1 MSDRVCIVTGGG
13 SGIGRSL
20 CLELARRGDRVVVT
34 DIDADSAAEVAR
46 QIGVRATSH
55 RLDVTSGPD
64 VERVVTEV
72 QAREGR
78 IDLLFNNAGIGIG
91 GEAQH
96 LSLDDW
102 HRVLDVNLLG
112 VIHGVHAAYP
122 RMIEQGFGHIVNVA
136 SIAGL
141 FPFPIALP
149 YTTSKHAVVG
159 LSLGLRAEAAA
170 LGVKVSVVCPSGID
184 TNIWSKSILRGQ
196 DKQKV
201 MALLRPMMSVE
212 QCAKEILRGVDKNR
226 GTILIT
232 NEARVLS
239 LLTRVSPALTGVLTR
254 FLVRRFRRLGEA

>member
-13 SGIGRSL
+13 SGIGRALS
-20 CLELARRGDRVVVT
+20 LELARRGDRVVVT
-34 DIDADSAAEVAR
+34 DVDEGAALEVAER
-46 QIGVRATSH
+46 IGVRGTSR
-55 RLDVTSGPD
+55 RLDVTSEAD
-64 VERVVTEV
+64 VERVVGEV
-72 QAREGR
+72 AQHHGR

-102 HRVLDVNLLG
+102 RRVLDVNLLG

-184 TNIWSKSILRGQ
+184 TNIWSRSILRGQ
-196 DKQKV
+196 DKEKA
-201 MALLRPMMSVE
+201 MALLGPMMSVD
-212 QCAKEILRGVDKNR
+212 QCAKEILSGVDRNR

-239 LLTRVSPALTGVLTR
+239 LLTRVSPGLTGAVSR
-254 FLVRRFRRLGEA
+254 FLVQRFRHLGEA